1 VSTGTVQSMNT
12 GSASD
17 KCRIVVAPDGTIY
30 HSFDD
35 YQGII
40 NRTLPGARGLN
51 WLGQHEGYGYQDGPV
66 STAKLAY
73 GPTALGMTAEGNLII
88 MDSNNLALRQVDLK
102 EQTVS
107 TLVKVERGFEDGDL
121 SSAKWGS
128 INDITIDKEG
138 NVYLLDVGQ
147 AAIRKVIFK

>member
-1 VSTGTVQSMNT
+1 NT
-12 GSASD
+12 GGSSD

-30 HSFDD
+30 HSYDD
-35 YQGII
+35 YEGII
-40 NRTLPGARGLN
+40 NRTLPGTRGLN
-51 WLGQHEGYGYQDGPV
+51 WLGRYGQYGYQDGSV
-66 STAKLAY
+66 SNAKIAY
-73 GPTALGMTAEGNLII
+73 GPSALGMTAEGKLII
-88 MDSNNLALRQVDLK
+88 MDSNNLAIRQVDLQ

-147 AAIRKVIFK
+147 TAIRKVIFK